1 MKTNLDVPDPYGQWA
16 VDTKLLRVRS
26 HIVDFLVEL
35 TEPANKDISNSFDSM
50 FQTNIASLRLSK
62 SSNDVQR
69 PNAGDQDKVREDY
82 GHLKGPELQKHDNTW
97 TYVTGRL
104 REGVPPYVS
113 LTMPDVYLESLPN
126 SDIASKFVTV
136 RLSVYETDTELKLP
150 WNVVIAAVEAVLNNT
165 RVRRV
170 QVGQPKYRQKDLPE
184 RGYPGSGSASQGA
197 SEQRTSEADSQNP
210 SAEVV
215 LGLLGDA
222 IPFAHAALRDV
233 QQASRV
239 VALWDQGR
247 EHNPVHTRWAKPTG
261 FSYGAELRKDE
272 IDKLIV
278 QHAGDEDAIYASLE
292 SGRGVSPLR
301 TRVSH
306 GGMILPLMAGA
317 QHMPVAPKWSSP
329 DEEHLVLQRGTAD
342 AAAAAPIIGVTFP
355 ASHASDRSGRWMA
368 VNALDGLRYILNRAE
383 QYKTK
388 DNKPAPIVINLSYGA
403 LAGAHDG
410 TSMLESAIEELVSAY
425 KGRLAVVLAAG
436 NSHGA
441 RREADGERVDNKSLP
456 ISLPCEQHSRFKL
469 GSGETNTLTLFVPPD
484 KQEETY
490 LEIWMRRTAE
500 VGGLRLEEKE
510 LPSIEVTAPNGET
523 LSKNGQLLR
532 DGSAKKRPIAG
543 LYLRAMA
550 PQSTKRSMA
559 LVVIAPTQVHLTLPS
574 AVAGRWTVKI
584 TNQANTEM
592 QVDAYVER
600 DDTSVGAR
608 RDQAARLVAHHGSSL
623 SDEDTLSDV
632 ATGASVF
639 RVGALQDLGG
649 GRWRSR
655 ESRYSAEGNNQLGP
669 ELSALADQG
678 LAMPGVRVSG
688 SQSGMVVRANGT
700 SLAAPQAARWIANQ
714 LAINPSVQ
722 VLRNALPQGG
732 TARKGKKL
740 LP

>member
-26 HIVDFLVEL
+26 SIVDFLVEL
-35 TEPANKDISNSFDSM
+35 SEPANKEISNLFDSM
-50 FQTNIASLRLSK
+50 FQTSIASLRLSK
-62 SSNDVQR
+62 SSNDVQG
-69 PNAGDQDKVREDY
+69 PNAGDQVKVRGDY
-82 GHLKGPELQKHDNTW
+82 GHLKGSELHKHDNTW
-97 TYVTGRL
+97 TYVSGRL
-104 REGVPPYVS
+104 KEGVPPYVS

-150 WNVVIAAVEAVLNNT
+150 WKVVIAAVEAVLNNPH
-165 RVRRV
+165 VRRV

-247 EHNPVHTRWAKPTG
+247 EHNPVHTPWAKPTG

-272 IDKLIV
+272 IDKLIDL
-278 QHAGDEDAIYASLE
+278 HAGDEDAIYASLE

-301 TRVSH
+301 SRVSH
-306 GGMILPLMAGA
+306 GGMILPLMAGV

-368 VNALDGLRYILNRAE
+368 VNALDGIRYILNRAE

-441 RREADGERVDNKSLP
+441 RREADGEGVDNKSLP
-456 ISLPCEQHSRFKL
+456 ISLPCEQHARFSLTK
-469 GSGETNTLTLFVPPD
+469 GEPKTLTLFVPPD

-490 LEIWMRRTAE
+490 LEIWLRRSGNADDT
-500 VGGLRLEEKE
+500 RLDPNE
-510 LPSIEVTAPNGET
+510 LPSIKVTAPDGET
-523 LSKNGQLLR
+523 LSNNEPTLIEH
-532 DGSAKKRPIAG
+532 SAKKRPIAG
-543 LYLRAMA
+543 LYLRAVA

-559 LVVIAPTQVHLTLPS
+559 LLVIAPTQVHPRLPS
-574 AVAGRWTVKI
+574 AIAGRWTVTI
-584 TNQANTEM
+584 TSQANTDI

-608 RDQAARLVAHHGSSL
+608 RDQAARLVALDGGSL

-639 RVGALQDLGG
+639 RVGALQDVGD

-655 ESRYSAEGNNQLGP
+655 VSRYSAEGNDKLGL

-678 LAMPGVRVSG
+678 LARPGIRVSG
-688 SQSGMVVRANGT
+688 SQSGIVIRANGT
-700 SLAAPQAARWIANQ
+700 SLAAPQAARWIAEQ
-714 LAINPSVQ
+714 LANGEDLSKIRTEVAKYATTR
-722 VLRNALPQGG
+722 V
-732 TARKGKKL
+732 GKVI
-740 LP
+740 P